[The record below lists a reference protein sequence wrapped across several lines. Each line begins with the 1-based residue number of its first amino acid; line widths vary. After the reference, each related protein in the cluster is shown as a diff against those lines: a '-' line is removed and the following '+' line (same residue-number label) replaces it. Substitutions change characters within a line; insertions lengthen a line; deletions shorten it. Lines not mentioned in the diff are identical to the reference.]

1 MAGSKTLGTE
11 SPINYVVSMKPYL
24 IHLHGRTAS
33 YCQSRGSARSVQYY
47 SRGGLT
53 RAAILLI
60 SISLLAACITQKNPP
75 STPPSN
81 TPGIGPGSCSVGQ
94 EWCQGRCLDTITFV
108 NDSQNCGRCGNHCS
122 FSETCTGGFC
132 SCSPGSEMCMGRCVS
147 SATFTSDSQNC
158 GRCGNSCAAGESCLG
173 GMCRKL

>member
-1 MAGSKTLGTE
+1 
-11 SPINYVVSMKPYL
+11 MKPYL